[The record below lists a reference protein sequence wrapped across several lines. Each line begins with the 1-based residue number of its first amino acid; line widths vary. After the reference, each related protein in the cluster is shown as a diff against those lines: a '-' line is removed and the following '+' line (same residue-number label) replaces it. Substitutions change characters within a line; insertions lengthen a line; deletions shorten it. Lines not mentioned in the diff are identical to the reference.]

1 MATWSAELRIET
13 SGQAFTG
20 EYVLPEA
27 ATPDTV
33 TTAGSAFV
41 NIMFSS
47 SPGDK
52 MPNRER
58 LFLDWDDRATETS
71 EDELP

>member
-1 MATWSAELRIET
+1 MATWSAEPRIET
-13 SGQAFTG
+13 SGQAFTS

-27 ATPDTV
+27 VTPDTV

-41 NIMFSS
+41 NITFSPS
-47 SPGDK
+47 SGDK
-52 MPNRER
+52 MPIRER